1 VLFRSDSGPGCPTPT
16 PLRGRSGA
24 DARGLVYDDAVKAE
38 TDPLYPLV
46 ADFVTPMEWPAIAPL
61 VAGINRLKKAKN
73 AVILAHNYMTPDI
86 FSLVGDFRGD
96 SLQLAREAADCGVAF
111 LSTPVTEDWIPLLS
125 ELGAAIKIAS
135 GDLDFEL
142 VIRGAARTG
151 RPVILSVGLVTIEEI
166 DRAVNWV
173 QQEAGE
179 NALPDRLALLHC
191 VSAYPTPIEQANVRN
206 IDFLRDRY
214 GLSVGY
220 SNHVIGPDACLAAVA
235 RGAQILEIH
244 FTDQKEGRT
253 FRDHSL
259 SMDAEDLATLI
270 PQAKRLRS
278 ALGTPG
284 AMRQPCEIDN
294 LTAIRKTIVAA
305 RPLAVGTVLSMSDLM
320 FVRPR
325 NGLACHETERVLG
338 QCLKQAVAFGDP
350 ILPDHFRPS

>member
-1 VLFRSDSGPGCPTPT
+1 MKLFGKDLDTDLVIVAEIGVNHEGDPQKARDLIRLAAGA
-16 PLRGRSGA
+16 GA
-24 DARGLVYDDAVKAE
+24 DAVKFQSYTPAR
-38 TDPLYPLV
+38 YV
-46 ADFVTPMEWPAIAPL
+46 AASNPERLAQVTARSLDEA
-61 VAGINRLKKAKN
+61 
-73 AVILAHNYMTPDI
+73 AHRM
-86 FSLVGDFRGD
+86 
-96 SLQLAREAADCGVAF
+96 LAREAADCGVAF

-151 RPVILSVGLVTIEEI
+151 RPVILSVGLGTIEEI

-191 VSAYPTPIEQANVRN
+191 VSAYPTPIEQANISN

-284 AMRQPCEIDN
+284 AMRQPCEVDN
-294 LTAIRKTIVAA
+294 LMAIRKTIVAA
-305 RPLAVGTVLSMSDLM
+305 RPLVVGTVLSMSDLM